1 MPSFSQIV
9 KDHQDLRNTITL
21 IEDMKRKI
29 KKNEK
34 EMHPPEEFALRTNS
48 IKL

>member
-21 IEDMKRKI
+21 IEDMK
-29 KKNEK
+29 KKLK
-34 EMHPPEEFALRTNS
+34 KMKKRCIHQMSLH
-48 IKL
+48 